1 MVKEF
6 EQKLA
11 KSQKMAENLELKANR
26 EKNLLNEQLDKM
38 KKDFAAMQNDWTCAT
53 KRIQCQLDEE
63 ASAASQARKDY
74 S

>member
-26 EKNLLNEQLDKM
+26 EKNLLNE
-38 KKDFAAMQNDWTCAT
+38 
-53 KRIQCQLDEE
+53 
-63 ASAASQARKDY
+63 
-74 S
+74 